1 MVTIYLLF
9 PILYAGLLKWLKH
22 GWLQSDFKNFEL
34 KTDQS
39 VTLLVPFRNES
50 KNLESIFQSV
60 FRLNYRPI
68 QVIFI
73 DDHSTDHG
81 RELLDGLVAKNQNP
95 DMQFMILPSEGQGKK
110 AAIETG
116 VSYATGELI
125 LTTDA
130 DCLLPEDWVE
140 GYLSAF
146 NSEHIQLVAGPVM
159 SMEND
164 TFLQQ
169 FQQIEWAS
177 ILSVTQIGFLI
188 KKPIMCSA
196 ANMAYRKSAFQSV
209 NGYQDNRHHLSGDD
223 EFLLKKIAQR
233 FREGSCVYNKEN
245 IVLTQAEKSWE
256 ELFSQRARWASKWSF
271 HKGDITHLGFSLVPF
286 VVQLL
291 FISSLGLIS
300 YGWSGMVL
308 FLYIWAMKIAFEK
321 DTLGTVLKQFEISYS
336 FPVYVCSSL
345 VHPFYVVGV
354 GIKALFGKFE
364 WKGRKSS

>member
-22 GWLQSDFKNFEL
+22 GWMQSISKDFESNTNK
-34 KTDQS
+34 S

-50 KNLESIFQSV
+50 KNLESIFQSIL
-60 FRLNYRPI
+60 RLNHRPI
-68 QVIFI
+68 QVVFI

-81 RELLDGLVAKNQNP
+81 RELLEELVAQNHNL
-95 DMQFMILPSEGQGKK
+95 DLQVMILYSKGQGKK

-116 VSYATGELI
+116 INYAKGELV

-146 NSEHIQLVAGPVM
+146 NSEQIQLVAGPVI
-159 SMEND
+159 SLENE
-164 TFLQQ
+164 TFLQR

-177 ILSVTQIGFLI
+177 ILSVTQIGFLM

-196 ANMAYRKSAFQSV
+196 ANMAYRRSAFYSV

-223 EFLLKKIAQR
+223 EFLLKKIVQR
-233 FREGSCVYNKEN
+233 FGEGSCIFIKEN
-245 IVLTQAEKSWE
+245 VVLTQAEKSWE
-256 ELFSQRARWASKWSF
+256 GLFSQRARWASKWSL

-291 FISSLGLIS
+291 FIFSLGLIS
-300 YGWSGMVL
+300 HGWSGMVL
-308 FLYIWAMKIAFEK
+308 FLCIWAMKIAFEK
-321 DTLGTVLKQFEISYS
+321 DTLGTVLKQFEIRYS
-336 FPVYVCSSL
+336 FPVYLYSSL
-345 VHPFYVVGV
+345 LHPFYVVGV